1 MRTEPTMTPEDQ
13 EVLALIE
20 RISSQYEKYLELNTL
35 KDLSDLTDSP
45 KPIVHDWNTP
55 LDIVW
60 RQV

>member
-1 MRTEPTMTPEDQ
+1 MIRKSVLTPQDK